1 MGTKAMG
8 VTAVLEPVS
17 GVGLGVGDGQTAL
30 RVPVLGA
37 GEGLEARAHTPGKW
51 KAGPGRNSGYRP
63 NSLQLLL
70 ATQDSMLHLEWV
82 CPLPLRPKSPLCLFS
97 RPPHTQA
104 QLYAHRRH

>member
-51 KAGPGRNSGYRP
+51 KVGRAETLGTDQTRSNFSSR
-63 NSLQLLL
+63 
-70 ATQDSMLHLEWV
+70 
-82 CPLPLRPKSPLCLFS
+82 LRTPCY
-97 RPPHTQA
+97 T
-104 QLYAHRRH
+104 